1 MHISEPAEYAI
12 LGLLKIRPMHGYE
25 MFQQFECGTLG
36 QIVHLEMSQ
45 MYAFLKKL
53 ARLEYI
59 EAQLASQGARPAR
72 KIFHLTETGH
82 DIFLPWLT
90 QPVEKPRDIRIL
102 FLIKLYFVQRFLRTQ
117 TPYLV
122 SQQIC
127 ACQRFLE
134 HLEAKPR
141 TDSQADDIAFLDH
154 IVLRSRI
161 HQTRSLLDWL
171 HELQTELA
179 RGVTQKAL
187 GSHLDTA

>member
-1 MHISEPAEYAI
+1 MQISEPAEYVI

-25 MFQQFECGTLG
+25 MFQQFEGGTPG

-53 ARLEYI
+53 ERLKFI
-59 EAQLASQGARPAR
+59 EAELESQGTRPPR
-72 KIFHLTETGH
+72 KIFHLTPLGH
-82 DIFLPWLT
+82 DVFLQWLI

-102 FLIKLYFVQRFLRTQ
+102 FLIKLYFMDRFLSTRTAG
-117 TPYLV
+117 LV
-122 SQQIC
+122 EQQID

-134 HLEAKPR
+134 HLEAKHAPEEEAG
-141 TDSQADDIAFLDH
+141 DGAFFDH

-171 HELQTELA
+171 HELQEELA
-179 RGVTQKAL
+179 ETR
-187 GSHLDTA
+187 